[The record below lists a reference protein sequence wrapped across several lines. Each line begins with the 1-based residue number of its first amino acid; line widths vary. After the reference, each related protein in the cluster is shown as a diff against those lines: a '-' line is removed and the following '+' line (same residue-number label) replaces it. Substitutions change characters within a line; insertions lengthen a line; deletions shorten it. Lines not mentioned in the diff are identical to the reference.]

1 MVGKRKTCYTPHSP
15 KRWESHAPDGRG
27 ECPEGQRPR
36 RQAGEPRARRGWG
49 GLSASLGKF
58 AGEEGRPSIAPR
70 PPALDRLSNL
80 TKLLAAPPRPSDAAN
95 QARRKQDARLRIRV
109 KGKERRTSGEW
120 TRGRGRLSSGK
131 TDSENSGFTASGVVF
146 LLENC
151 AERIIADAGKCSNTY
166 EENQANISKKQTG
179 KARLPP
185 GPIERE
191 RCISCYDTVIMLNNI
206 NAESCFRLEC

>member
-1 MVGKRKTCYTPHSP
+1 MLHSP
-15 KRWESHAPDGRG
+15 LPEKMGVPSSRWTRGMSGRTTAKETSG
-27 ECPEGQRPR
+27 RAA
-36 RQAGEPRARRGWG
+36 RQAGRG

-58 AGEEGRPSIAPR
+58 AGEEGRPSLALR

-95 QARRKQDARLRIRV
+95 QAHRKQDARLRIRV
-109 KGKERRTSGEW
+109 KGKERRTSREW

-179 KARLPP
+179 KARLTP

-191 RCISCYDTVIMLNNI
+191 RCISCYDTVITFNNI
-206 NAESCFRLEC
+206 DTESCFRLEC

>member
-1 MVGKRKTCYTPHSP
+1 M
-15 KRWESHAPDGRG
+15 D
-27 ECPEGQRPR
+27 QRPR
-36 RQAGEPRARRGWG
+36 
-49 GLSASLGKF
+49 
-58 AGEEGRPSIAPR
+58 
-70 PPALDRLSNL
+70 
-80 TKLLAAPPRPSDAAN
+80 T
-95 QARRKQDARLRIRV
+95 V
-109 KGKERRTSGEW
+109 
-120 TRGRGRLSSGK
+120 SSGK

-206 NAESCFRLEC
+206 NTESCFRLEC

>member
-1 MVGKRKTCYTPHSP
+1 MVGKRKTCYTPPKDGSP
-15 KRWESHAPDGRG
+15 THQMDAGNVRKDNGQGDKRESRAPGG
-27 ECPEGQRPR
+27 VG
-36 RQAGEPRARRGWG
+36 G

-58 AGEEGRPSIAPR
+58 AGEEGRPSTAPR

-179 KARLPP
+179 KAHLPP

-206 NAESCFRLEC
+206 NTESCFRLEC